1 MSGSTTVSASTKMGS
16 ADITIKA
23 NWTVNKYKI
32 TFSDSLG
39 ATEETYRNVEFG
51 KAYGT
56 LPSPTKSGYTF
67 DGWKNPSGTKAS
79 ASDLMGAS
87 DITLTALWTKIPVTH
102 SISYD
107 GLSWAYYSTLPDSYT
122 EDSGSISIPNP
133 SWDGCTFKGW
143 EKDGSF
149 VGTSYSL
156 NTNSER
162 ADVHLEATWTPNTY
176 TISYPATLP
185 AHVYKSSA
193 TGSPTPTQFKFR
205 DGTTLPDI
213 NTYYYADRG
222 YTISWDRSANISST
236 PGNVSVG
243 IIVTP
248 ISYTCSFYAGGNF
261 IDSVRITYGES
272 NITAPTAKIAIGG
285 TEVEIANWTSSSY
298 GNVSPGSIISN
309 TLTTT
314 DQEIIFNGQY

>member
-1 MSGSTTVSASTKMGS
+1 MGTS
-16 ADITIKA
+16 DVTIKA
-23 NWTVNKYKI
+23 TWTINKYKI

-39 ATEETYRNVEFG
+39 ATEESYRNVEFG

-79 ASDLMGAS
+79 ASDIMGSS

-107 GLSWAYYSTLPDSYT
+107 GLSWAYYTTLPDSYN
-122 EDSGSISIPNP
+122 EDSGTVSIPNH
-133 SWDGCTFKGW
+133 SWDGATFAGW
-143 EKDGSF
+143 EKDGTN

-156 NTNSER
+156 DTSKER
-162 ADVHLEATWTPNTY
+162 SDVKLIATWTFNTY
-176 TISYPATLP
+176 AINYPATLP
-185 AHVYKSSA
+185 AHVHKSSA
-193 TGSPTPTQFKFR
+193 AGSPTPTQFKFR

-222 YTISWDRSANISST
+222 YTISWDHSSDISYT
-236 PGNVSVG
+236 PGDVSVG

-248 ISYTCSFYAGGNF
+248 ISYFCRFYVGGNF
-261 IDSVRITYGES
+261 VDSVSIKYGET
-272 NITAPTAKIAIGG
+272 IATAPYKKVDTGAA
-285 TEVEIANWTSSSY
+285 EVDVVNWTSSY
-298 GNVSPGSIISN
+298 GDVAPGGTISN
-309 TLTTT
+309 TLTDTNNT
-314 DQEIIFNGQY
+314 VIDFTGQY